1 MGVNSVTR
9 TLLFFVLSTCDLL
22 LFSANE
28 PEIRSR
34 LVSCFCSL
42 VANCF
47 FAVVEEEKSCFLAV
61 AASCFFPVENR
72 SSFFTVVSPCF
83 AAIELKSC
91 FLAVAA
97 SCFFPVEN
105 RSSFFAVVSPCFA
118 AIELKSCFLAVAAS
132 CFFPVVVV
140 DDANFLFNPAVDNSC
155 FLMDI
160 GLAPQSSHCSSTT
173 LRSFSSV
180 LLPELNL
187 HFEGSIERRSSSC
200 QIGSSVDDTESV
212 Q

>member
-9 TLLFFVLSTCDLL
+9 TLLFSVLSTCDLL
-22 LFSANE
+22 LFPATE
-28 PEIRSR
+28 PEVRSR

-47 FAVVEEEKSCFLAV
+47 FTVVEEEKSCFLA
-61 AASCFFPVENR
+61 
-72 SSFFTVVSPCF
+72 
-83 AAIELKSC
+83 L
-91 FLAVAA
+91 AA

-105 RSSFFAVVSPCFA
+105 RSSFFAVVSPCFTT
-118 AIELKSCFLAVAAS
+118 IELKSCFLTVAAS
-132 CFFPVVVV
+132 CFFPIVIV
-140 DDANFLFNPAVDNSC
+140 DEANFLFNPAVDNSC

-160 GLAPQSSHCSSTT
+160 GLTPDSSHCSSTT

-187 HFEGSIERRSSSC
+187 HFEGSIE
-200 QIGSSVDDTESV
+200 
-212 Q
+212 